1 MPRRAGLNRAAVV
14 NAAVELVNTS
24 GSEAL
29 TLRRLADTL
38 GIQTPSLYNHI
49 EGLPGLQRELAL
61 VNVHN
66 LGERLSEAAIG
77 KSGPDALLAVAQTYR
92 DYIKEFP
99 GLYLASLR
107 ASGNQPQPD
116 PELQAEEARSLRVGL
131 AVMASF
137 GLEGEDALHAVR
149 GLRSLAHGF
158 ATLEIGGGFG
168 LPLDCDESFRRLLEM
183 FVRGL
188 QQSAGTSQPAG
199 T

>member
-77 KSGPDALLAVAQTYR
+77 KSGPDALLAVAQAYR

-168 LPLDCDESFRRLLEM
+168 LTLDCDESFRRLLEM